1 MKKIYLYVIA
11 GVLAIAGCAK
21 TPSVQ
26 EQIIPEN
33 EPAATAPEDEADSEA
48 TVVTIKA
55 SIEGETKTTYTE
67 DTGSMKAIVGWEAG
81 DKINVVYS
89 NGGYNQYTL
98 ETTGN
103 GEFTG
108 SVAGTEGGKYAY
120 LAVYPY
126 GILSSAWNV
135 DAETREH
142 IQITLPDEFIGS
154 GADAIPMAVHSLK
167 TSFDGTYHFKHLG
180 SVIRFRI
187 TNIPSTA
194 RHLSI
199 TSASRQ
205 IAGLCYVYYDS
216 DSGCFYYEE
225 GTNDD
230 GSADNTVT
238 YHFTP
243 NLDGSYTFYLP
254 YGCKTP
260 KGNFTFT
267 FKDSENADICSRTT
281 TLGGLASTTLVRN
294 TMYRVNMDAMSFDGY
309 PLSSITINPT
319 HLPSSATSPTK
330 FTVNTFD
337 FYSYYAVNESGTTIK
352 FSGDGA
358 GAERIYNSTSLGT
371 IVRIVI
377 TNSADEKY
385 YRDNYILYAGDSE
398 DPSSTTISYSSYEG
412 SGNNQRSTTY
422 ILSSGSNKYSHF
434 SLKNEQ
440 TWSDRIVGNITI
452 YYKAD

>member
-1 MKKIYLYVIA
+1 MKKFYLYVITGA
-11 GVLAIAGCAK
+11 LAIAGCTK

-26 EQIIPEN
+26 EQIIPEE
-33 EPAATAPEDEADSEA
+33 EPTAIAPEDEADPGA
-48 TVVTIKA
+48 NVVTIKA

-89 NGGYNQYTL
+89 NGGYKQYTL

-108 SVAGTEGGKYAY
+108 TVAGTEGGKFAY

-126 GILSSAWNV
+126 DILYSAWNV
-135 DAETREH
+135 DAESREQ
-142 IQITLPDEFIGS
+142 IQITLPDEFVGN

-205 IAGLCYVYYDS
+205 IAGLCYVSYDS

-243 NLDGSYTFYLP
+243 NIDGSYTFYLP
-254 YGCKTP
+254 YGCKSP
-260 KGNFTFT
+260 KGDFTFT
-267 FKDSENADICSRTT
+267 FKDVDNADICTRTT

-294 TMYRVNMDAMSFDGY
+294 TMYRINMDAMSFEGY
-309 PLSSITINPT
+309 PLSCITIGPT
-319 HLPSSATSPTK
+319 DVPNVPSGESD
-330 FTVNTFD
+330 FTVSTFGFHGIRVENYGGLGND
-337 FYSYYAVNESGTTIK
+337 IK
-352 FSGDGA
+352 FLQNGDA
-358 GAERIYNSTSLGT
+358 KDARIYNTSDFGR
-371 IVRIVI
+371 IARIVI
-377 TNSADEKY
+377 NKGATNY
-385 YRDNYILYAGDSE
+385 Y
-398 DPSSTTISYSSYEG
+398 YSSYKMYAG
-412 SGNNQRSTTY
+412 SSENPTSTEIPVASHTETTTTY
-422 ILSSGSNKYSHF
+422 NLASGDYHFFNYRINSTSSNQYFGTI
-434 SLKNEQ
+434 Q
-440 TWSDRIVGNITI
+440 I
-452 YYKAD
+452 YYKPN